1 MGRGETADGL
11 NREGPSSDCEGV
23 MERTSEDIV
32 DEWLVLRARAGEGEA
47 LGRLV
52 RRWEGRVLRH
62 AWRMTQDPDGALD
75 VAQESW
81 VSIVKG
87 LGSLDDPRA
96 FRGWALGIVTRRSAD
111 WVRAKVRRRRTR
123 RRLREMAPLETP
135 DAAATSADAR
145 AVHRAMEG
153 LSREHAAV
161 VGLRYSEGLSVEE
174 ISIALDVPVGTVK
187 SRLFHAREALR
198 RALELEGTG
207 KEQS

>member
-1 MGRGETADGL
+1 
-11 NREGPSSDCEGV
+11 

-32 DEWLVLRARAGEGEA
+32 DEWLVLRCRAGDGEA

-52 RRWEGRVLRH
+52 GRWEGRVLRH
-62 AWRMTQDPDGALD
+62 AWRMTRDADGALD

-111 WVRAKVRRRRTR
+111 WVRGKVRRRRAR
-123 RRLREMAPLETP
+123 RRLSEL
-135 DAAATSADAR
+135 ATSPTETREDVDEATR
-145 AVHRAMEG
+145 AVREAMEG

-198 RALELEGTG
+198 RALELEGTE
-207 KEQS
+207 KEKS